1 MVRLWLL
8 VEPMDTLP
16 KLRVEGLALRAP
28 AGVEVEFVEVV
39 EAAVEATE
47 LPLALVTP
55 AHPAWIREARRR
67 ATNVRRTRA
76 RGVRRTRESMETE
89 LEQGAGLGVFMTRQ
103 V

>member
-8 VEPMDTLP
+8 VEPTDTLP
-16 KLRVEGLALRAP
+16 KLTVEGLALRAP
-28 AGVEVEFVEVV
+28 VGVEVEFVEV
-39 EAAVEATE
+39 VEATE

-67 ATNVRRTRA
+67 AANVRRMRA
-76 RGVRRTRESMETE
+76 RGVRRTCESMKTE
-89 LEQGAGLGVFMTRQ
+89 LEQVAGLGVFITRQ

>member
-8 VEPMDTLP
+8 AEPTDTLP
-16 KLRVEGLALRAP
+16 KFRFEGLALRAP

-39 EAAVEATE
+39 EATA

-67 ATNVRRTRA
+67 AANVRRMRA

-89 LEQGAGLGVFMTRQ
+89 LEQVAGLGVFMTRQ

>member
-1 MVRLWLL
+1 ML
-8 VEPMDTLP
+8 VEPTDTLP
-16 KLRVEGLALRAP
+16 KLRLEGLALRAP
-28 AGVEVEFVEVV
+28 TGVEVEFVEFVEVV
-39 EAAVEATE
+39 EATA

-67 ATNVRRTRA
+67 AANVRRRRV

-89 LEQGAGLGVFMTRQ
+89 LEQVAGLGVFMTRQ